1 MSGDF
6 LTGIIGPGVA
16 DPDGQIAKEYTEKYL
31 GTAQLGDFQSMVA
44 GLTDVNIFKKNHL
57 TF

>member
-1 MSGDF
+1 MTDDF
-6 LTGIIGPGVA
+6 LTGIIVPGVA

-44 GLTDVNIFKKNHL
+44 GLTDVNIF
-57 TF
+57 

>member
-1 MSGDF
+1 MTDNF
-6 LTGIIGPGVA
+6 LTGIIVSGVA

-44 GLTDVNIFKKNHL
+44 GLTDVNIFLKNHL